1 MIYTKEPQNDAVF
14 LFVKICRTKNRKK
27 FIKSVDFVYQMI
39 YNEIE
44 NKEREEKQMEINKK
58 EVMQKA
64 VELAKK
70 MEGDWIA
77 RMALALKM
85 VWALIKK
92 GVKKMAE
99 EIRKEV
105 DEYGDIEIT
114 IRRNNG
120 NIPTC
125 TRTFLLYEGERELHG
140 RKIRVERVKE
150 TEKAVLFRFFDEDEF
165 FTFDDMT
172 EEEYMEEFA
181 PTAWL
186 PKSQMGEYEGA
197 IEIPQWLGKKK
208 DIGHFCNKKEVW
220 VYERG

>member
-1 MIYTKEPQNDAVF
+1 MK
-14 LFVKICRTKNRKK
+14 
-27 FIKSVDFVYQMI
+27 
-39 YNEIE
+39 
-44 NKEREEKQMEINKK
+44 INKK

-64 VELAKK
+64 VALAKK

-77 RMALALKM
+77 RMKMALKA

-125 TRTFLLYEGERELHG
+125 TRTFLLYEGERELLG